1 MLVIVRDRIQ
11 YQMEQGMSLNQ
22 IIASNP
28 VLDYSTEYGGSRGGP
43 TSTEFITA
51 IYESLSEE
59 ME

>member
-1 MLVIVRDRIQ
+1 
-11 YQMEQGMSLNQ
+11 MEQGMSLNQ

-28 VLDYSTEYGGSRGGP
+28 VLDYSTEYEGSRGGP